1 MGQGARTENRT
12 YLMIPYATQTIEEVD
27 LAAVRSVLTSGWLTQ
42 GPAVPRFEKAFAAV
56 HQVQHACAVTNATAG
71 LHLACLALDVGPGDW
86 VWTSPNSFVASANC
100 ALYCGAR
107 VDFVDIDLVTRNM
120 CVLTL
125 AEKLVQAKKQ
135 GMLPKVVIPVHFAGL
150 PCDMKALRTLAD
162 EYGFALIGDASH
174 AVGSSY
180 MGKPVA
186 SDWADISVFSF
197 HPVKIITTGEGGM
210 VVTNKPHLARR
221 LLLLRS
227 HGITRDEDLMETVPE
242 GPWVYE
248 QHDLGFNYR
257 MTDMQAALG
266 CSQLDRLSVFHE
278 QRESIAAR
286 YPQMLSD
293 LGLKLPVVANGYRSS
308 WHLYV
313 VEVTADRAR
322 ILTSLREQDIWLNVH
337 YIPIYLQPYHRRLGG
352 FKPGYCPNAEAYYQG
367 ALSLPIYPTL
377 TLEQQQLTADALRS
391 AITA

>member
-1 MGQGARTENRT
+1 
-12 YLMIPYATQTIEEVD
+12 MIPYATQTIEEVD

-56 HQVQHACAVTNATAG
+56 HQVQFACAVTNATAG
-71 LHLACLALDVGPGDW
+71 LHLACLALDIGPGDW

-125 AEKLVQAKKQ
+125 AEKLVQAKKM
-135 GMLPKVVIPVHFAGL
+135 GLLPKVVIPIHFAGL
-150 PCDMKALRTLAD
+150 PCDMKALRALAD
-162 EYGFALIGDASH
+162 EYGFALVGDASH

-210 VVTNKPHLARR
+210 VVTNKAHLAKR
-221 LLLLRS
+221 LQLLRS

-248 QHDLGFNYR
+248 QQALGFNYR

-266 CSQLDRLSVFHE
+266 NSQLDRLSAFHE

-286 YPQMLSD
+286 YPQMLVD
-293 LGLKLPVVANGYRSS
+293 LGLKLPVVPDGYRSS

-313 VEVTADRAR
+313 VEVAADRAR
-322 ILTSLREQDIWLNVH
+322 ILTALREQDIWLNVH

-352 FKPGYCPNAEAYYQG
+352 FKPGYCPNAETYYQG

-377 TLEQQQLTADALRS
+377 TLEQQQFTADALRL
-391 AITA
+391 AIAA

>member
-1 MGQGARTENRT
+1 
-12 YLMIPYATQTIEEVD
+12 MIPYATQTIEEVD
-27 LAAVRSVLTSGWLTQ
+27 LAAVRSVMTSGWLTQ
-42 GPAVPRFEKAFAAV
+42 GPAVPRFEQAFAAV
-56 HQVQHACAVTNATAG
+56 HQVQYACAVTNATAG
-71 LHLACLALDVGPGDW
+71 LHLACLALNVGPGDW

-107 VDFVDIDLVTRNM
+107 VDFVDINLVTRNM

-125 AEKLVQAKKQ
+125 AEKLVQAKKM
-135 GMLPKVVIPVHFAGL
+135 GLLPKVVLPVHFAGL

-174 AVGSSY
+174 AVGASY

-210 VVTNKPHLARR
+210 VVTNKPHLAKR
-221 LLLLRS
+221 LQLLRS
-227 HGITRDEDLMETVPE
+227 HGITRDEDMMETVPE

-248 QHDLGFNYR
+248 QQALGFNYR

-266 CSQLDRLSVFHE
+266 NSQLDRLSAFHE

-286 YPQMLSD
+286 YPQMLVD
-293 LGLKLPVVANGYRSS
+293 LGLKLPVVPDDYRSS

-313 VEVTADRAR
+313 VEVAADRAR
-322 ILTSLREQDIWLNVH
+322 ILTALREQDIWLNVH

-352 FKPGYCPNAEAYYQG
+352 FKPGYCPNAETYYQG

-377 TLEQQQLTADALRS
+377 TLEQQQFTADALRL
-391 AITA
+391 AIAA

>member
-1 MGQGARTENRT
+1 
-12 YLMIPYATQTIEEVD
+12 MIPYATQTIEEVD

-56 HQVQHACAVTNATAG
+56 HQVQFACAVTNATAG
-71 LHLACLALDVGPGDW
+71 LHLACLALDIGPGDW

-125 AEKLVQAKKQ
+125 AEKLVQAKKM
-135 GMLPKVVIPVHFAGL
+135 GLLPKVVIPIHFAGL
-150 PCDMKALRTLAD
+150 PCDMKALRALAD
-162 EYGFALIGDASH
+162 EHGFALIGDASH
-174 AVGSSY
+174 AVGSIY

-186 SDWADISVFSF
+186 CDWADISVFSF

-210 VVTNKPHLARR
+210 VVTNKPHLAKR
-221 LLLLRS
+221 LQLLRS

-248 QHDLGFNYR
+248 QQALGFNYR

-266 CSQLDRLSVFHE
+266 NSQLDRLSAFHE

-286 YPQMLSD
+286 YPQMLVD
-293 LGLKLPVVANGYRSS
+293 LGLKLPVVPDGYRSS

-313 VEVTADRAR
+313 VEVAADRAR
-322 ILTSLREQDIWLNVH
+322 ILTALRKQDIWLNVH

-352 FKPGYCPNAEAYYQG
+352 FKPGYCPNAETYYQG

-377 TLEQQQLTADALRS
+377 TLEQQQFTADALRL
-391 AITA
+391 AIAA

>member
-1 MGQGARTENRT
+1 
-12 YLMIPYATQTIEEVD
+12 MISYATQTIEEVD
-27 LAAVRSVLTSGWLTQ
+27 LAAVRSVMTSGWLTQ
-42 GPAVPRFEKAFAAV
+42 GPAVPRFEQAFAAV
-56 HQVQHACAVTNATAG
+56 HQVQFACAVTNATAG
-71 LHLACLALDVGPGDW
+71 LHLACLALDIGPGDW

-125 AEKLVQAKKQ
+125 AEKLVQAKKM
-135 GMLPKVVIPVHFAGL
+135 GLLPKVVIPIHFAGL
-150 PCDMKALRTLAD
+150 PCDMKALRALAD
-162 EYGFALIGDASH
+162 EHGFALIGDASH
-174 AVGSSY
+174 AVGSIY

-186 SDWADISVFSF
+186 CDWADISVFSF

-210 VVTNKPHLARR
+210 VVTNKPHLAKR
-221 LLLLRS
+221 LQLLRS

-248 QHDLGFNYR
+248 QQALGFNYR

-266 CSQLDRLSVFHE
+266 NSQLDRLSAFHE

-286 YPQMLSD
+286 YPQMLVD
-293 LGLKLPVVANGYRSS
+293 LGLKLPVVPDGYRSS

-313 VEVTADRAR
+313 VEVAADRAR
-322 ILTSLREQDIWLNVH
+322 ILTALREQDIWLNVH

-352 FKPGYCPNAEAYYQG
+352 FKPGYCPNAETYYQG

-377 TLEQQQLTADALRS
+377 SPEQQQFTADALRS
-391 AITA
+391 AIAA

>member
-1 MGQGARTENRT
+1 MGEGARTKNRAH
-12 YLMIPYATQTIEEVD
+12 LMIPYATQTIEEVD

-42 GPAVPRFEKAFAAV
+42 GPAVPRFEEAFAAV
-56 HQVQHACAVTNATAG
+56 HQVQFACAVTNATAG
-71 LHLACLALDVGPGDW
+71 LHLACLALDIGPGDW

-125 AEKLVQAKKQ
+125 AEKLVQAKKM
-135 GMLPKVVIPVHFAGL
+135 GLLPKVVIPIHFAGL
-150 PCDMKALRTLAD
+150 PCDMEALRALAD
-162 EYGFALIGDASH
+162 EYGFALVGDASH

-210 VVTNKPHLARR
+210 VVTNKPHLAKR
-221 LLLLRS
+221 LQLLRS

-248 QHDLGFNYR
+248 QQALGFNYR

-266 CSQLDRLSVFHE
+266 NSQLDRLSAFHE

-286 YPQMLSD
+286 YPQMLVD
-293 LGLKLPVVANGYRSS
+293 LGLKLPVVSDGYRSS

-313 VEVTADRAR
+313 VEVAADRAR
-322 ILTSLREQDIWLNVH
+322 ILTALREQDIWLNVH

-352 FKPGYCPNAEAYYQG
+352 FKPGYCPNAETYYQG

-377 TLEQQQLTADALRS
+377 TLEQQQFTADALRS
-391 AITA
+391 AIAA

>member
-1 MGQGARTENRT
+1 MGEGARTKNRAH
-12 YLMIPYATQTIEEVD
+12 LMIPYATQTIEEVD
-27 LAAVRSVLTSGWLTQ
+27 LAAVRRVLTSGWLTQ
-42 GPAVPRFEKAFAAV
+42 GPAVPRFEEAFAAV
-56 HQVQHACAVTNATAG
+56 HQVQFACAVTNATAG
-71 LHLACLALDVGPGDW
+71 LHLACLALDIGPGDW

-125 AEKLVQAKKQ
+125 AEKLVQAKKM
-135 GMLPKVVIPVHFAGL
+135 GLLPKVVIPIHFAGL
-150 PCDMKALRTLAD
+150 PCDMEALRALAD
-162 EYGFALIGDASH
+162 EYGFALVGDASH

-210 VVTNKPHLARR
+210 VVTNKPHLAKR
-221 LLLLRS
+221 LQLLRS

-248 QHDLGFNYR
+248 QQALGFNYR

-266 CSQLDRLSVFHE
+266 NSQLDRLSAFHE

-286 YPQMLSD
+286 YPQMLVD
-293 LGLKLPVVANGYRSS
+293 LGLKLPVVSDGYRSS

-313 VEVTADRAR
+313 VEVAADRAR
-322 ILTSLREQDIWLNVH
+322 ILTALREQDIWLNVH

-352 FKPGYCPNAEAYYQG
+352 FKPGYCPNAETYYQG

-377 TLEQQQLTADALRS
+377 TLEQQQFTADALRS
-391 AITA
+391 AIAA

>member
-1 MGQGARTENRT
+1 MGEGARTKNRAH
-12 YLMIPYATQTIEEVD
+12 LMIPYATQTIEEVD

-56 HQVQHACAVTNATAG
+56 HQVQFACAVTNATAG
-71 LHLACLALDVGPGDW
+71 LHLACLALDIGPGDW

-125 AEKLVQAKKQ
+125 AEKLVQAQKM
-135 GMLPKVVIPVHFAGL
+135 GLLPKVVIPVHFAGL
-150 PCDMKALRTLAD
+150 PCDMEALRTLAD
-162 EYGFALIGDASH
+162 KYGFALVGDASH

-210 VVTNKPHLARR
+210 VVTNKAHLAKR
-221 LLLLRS
+221 LQLLRS

-248 QHDLGFNYR
+248 QQALGFNYR

-266 CSQLDRLSVFHE
+266 NSQLDRLSAFHE

-286 YPQMLSD
+286 YPQMLVD
-293 LGLKLPVVANGYRSS
+293 LGLKLPVVPDGYRSS

-313 VEVTADRAR
+313 VEVAADRAR
-322 ILTSLREQDIWLNVH
+322 ILTALREQDIWLNVH

-352 FKPGYCPNAEAYYQG
+352 FKPGYCPNAETYYQG

-377 TLEQQQLTADALRS
+377 TLEQQQFTADALRS
-391 AITA
+391 AIAA

>member
-1 MGQGARTENRT
+1 
-12 YLMIPYATQTIEEVD
+12 MIPYATQTIEEVD
-27 LAAVRSVLTSGWLTQ
+27 LAAVRRVLTSGWLTQ
-42 GPAVPRFEKAFAAV
+42 GPAVPRFEEAFAAV
-56 HQVQHACAVTNATAG
+56 HQVQFACAVTNATAG
-71 LHLACLALDVGPGDW
+71 LHLACLALDIGPGDW

-125 AEKLVQAKKQ
+125 AEKLVQAKKM
-135 GMLPKVVIPVHFAGL
+135 GLLPKVVIPIHFAGL
-150 PCDMKALRTLAD
+150 PCDMEALRALAD
-162 EYGFALIGDASH
+162 EYGFALVGDASH

-210 VVTNKPHLARR
+210 VVTNKPHLAKR
-221 LLLLRS
+221 LQLLRS

-248 QHDLGFNYR
+248 QQALGFNYR

-266 CSQLDRLSVFHE
+266 NSQLDRLSAFHE

-286 YPQMLSD
+286 YPQMLVD
-293 LGLKLPVVANGYRSS
+293 LGLKLPVVSDGYRSS

-313 VEVTADRAR
+313 VEVAADRAR
-322 ILTSLREQDIWLNVH
+322 ILTALREQDIWLNVH

-352 FKPGYCPNAEAYYQG
+352 FKPGYCPNAETYYQG

-377 TLEQQQLTADALRS
+377 TLEQQQFTADALRS
-391 AITA
+391 AIAA

>member
-1 MGQGARTENRT
+1 
-12 YLMIPYATQTIEEVD
+12 MIPYATQTIEEVD
-27 LAAVRSVLTSGWLTQ
+27 LAAVRSVMTSGWLTQ
-42 GPAVPRFEKAFAAV
+42 GPAVPRFEQAFAAV
-56 HQVQHACAVTNATAG
+56 HQVQFACAVTNATAG
-71 LHLACLALDVGPGDW
+71 LHLACLALDVGAGDW

-125 AEKLVQAKKQ
+125 AEKLVQAKKM
-135 GMLPKVVIPVHFAGL
+135 GLLPKVVIPVHFAGL

-174 AVGSSY
+174 AVGASY

-210 VVTNKPHLARR
+210 VVTNKLNLARN
-221 LLLLRS
+221 LQLLRS

-248 QHDLGFNYR
+248 QQALGFNYR

-266 CSQLDRLSVFHE
+266 NSQLDRLSAFHE

-286 YPQMLSD
+286 YPQMLVD
-293 LGLKLPVVANGYRSS
+293 LGLKLPVVPDGYRSS

-313 VEVTADRAR
+313 VEVAADRAR
-322 ILTSLREQDIWLNVH
+322 ILTALREQDIWLNVH

-352 FKPGYCPNAEAYYQG
+352 FKPGYCPNAETYYQG

-377 TLEQQQLTADALRS
+377 TLEQQQFTADALRS
-391 AITA
+391 AIAA

>member
-1 MGQGARTENRT
+1 MGEGARTKNRAH
-12 YLMIPYATQTIEEVD
+12 LMIPYATQTIEEVD
-27 LAAVRSVLTSGWLTQ
+27 VAAVRSVLTSGWLTQ

-56 HQVQHACAVTNATAG
+56 HQVQFACAVTNATAG
-71 LHLACLALDVGPGDW
+71 LHLACLALDIGPGDW

-120 CVLTL
+120 CSLTL
-125 AEKLVQAKKQ
+125 AEKLVQAKKM
-135 GMLPKVVIPVHFAGL
+135 GLLPKVVIPVHFAGL
-150 PCDMKALRTLAD
+150 PCDMEALRTLAD
-162 EYGFALIGDASH
+162 KYGFALVGDASH

-210 VVTNKPHLARR
+210 VVTNKPHLAKR
-221 LLLLRS
+221 LQLLRS
-227 HGITRDEDLMETVPE
+227 HGITRDKDLMETVPE

-248 QHDLGFNYR
+248 QQALGFNYR

-266 CSQLDRLSVFHE
+266 NSQLDRLSAFHE

-286 YPQMLSD
+286 YPQMLVD
-293 LGLKLPVVANGYRSS
+293 LGLKLPVVPDGYRSS

-313 VEVTADRAR
+313 VEVAADRAR
-322 ILTSLREQDIWLNVH
+322 ILTALREQDIWLNVH

-352 FKPGYCPNAEAYYQG
+352 FKPGYCPNAETYYQG

-377 TLEQQQLTADALRS
+377 TLEQQQFTADALRS
-391 AITA
+391 AIAA

>member
-1 MGQGARTENRT
+1 
-12 YLMIPYATQTIEEVD
+12 MIPYATQSIEEVD
-27 LAAVRSVLTSGWLTQ
+27 LAAVRSVMTSGWLTQ

-56 HQVQHACAVTNATAG
+56 HQVQFACAVTNATAG
-71 LHLACLALDVGPGDW
+71 LHIACLALDVGPGDW
-86 VWTSPNSFVASANC
+86 VWTSANSFVASANC

-125 AEKLVQAKKQ
+125 AEKLVQAKKM
-135 GMLPKVVIPVHFAGL
+135 GLLPKVVLPVHFAGL

-210 VVTNKPHLARR
+210 VVTNKPHLAKR
-221 LLLLRS
+221 LQLLRS
-227 HGITRDEDLMETVPE
+227 HGITRDEDLMETVPD

-248 QHDLGFNYR
+248 QQALGFNYR

-266 CSQLDRLSVFHE
+266 NSQLDRLSAFHE
-278 QRESIAAR
+278 QRETIAAR
-286 YPQMLSD
+286 YPQMLVD
-293 LGLKLPVVANGYRSS
+293 LGLKLPVMPDGYRSS

-313 VEVTADRAR
+313 VEVRADRAR
-322 ILTSLREQDIWLNVH
+322 ILTSMREQDIWLNVH
-337 YIPIYLQPYHRRLGG
+337 YIPIYLQPYHRRSGG

-377 TLEQQQLTADALRS
+377 TLEQQQLTANALRS
-391 AITA
+391 VITA

>member
-1 MGQGARTENRT
+1 
-12 YLMIPYATQTIEEVD
+12 MIPYATQTIEEVD

-56 HQVQHACAVTNATAG
+56 HQVQFACAVANATAG
-71 LHLACLALDVGPGDW
+71 LHLACLALDIGPGDW

-120 CVLTL
+120 CVLAL
-125 AEKLVQAKKQ
+125 AEKLVQAKKM
-135 GMLPKVVIPVHFAGL
+135 GLLPKVVIPIHFAGL
-150 PCDMKALRTLAD
+150 PCDMKALRALAD

-174 AVGSSY
+174 AVGSIY

-210 VVTNKPHLARR
+210 VVTNKAHLAKR
-221 LLLLRS
+221 LQLLRS

-248 QHDLGFNYR
+248 QQALGFNYR

-266 CSQLDRLSVFHE
+266 NSQLDRLSAFHE

-286 YPQMLSD
+286 YPQMLVG
-293 LGLKLPVVANGYRSS
+293 LGLKLPVVPDGYRSS

-313 VEVTADRAR
+313 VEVAADRAR
-322 ILTSLREQDIWLNVH
+322 ILTALREQDIWLNVH

-352 FKPGYCPNAEAYYQG
+352 FKPGYCPNAETYYQG

-377 TLEQQQLTADALRS
+377 TLEQQQFTSDALRS
-391 AITA
+391 AIAA

>member
-1 MGQGARTENRT
+1 
-12 YLMIPYATQTIEEVD
+12 MIPYATQTIEEVD

-56 HQVQHACAVTNATAG
+56 HQVQFACAVTNATAG
-71 LHLACLALDVGPGDW
+71 LHLACLALDIGPGDW

-120 CVLTL
+120 CVLAL
-125 AEKLVQAKKQ
+125 AEKLVQAKKM
-135 GMLPKVVIPVHFAGL
+135 GLLPKVVIPIHFAGL
-150 PCDMKALRTLAD
+150 PCDMKALRALAD
-162 EYGFALIGDASH
+162 EYGFALVGDASH

-210 VVTNKPHLARR
+210 VVTNKPHLAKR
-221 LLLLRS
+221 LQLLRS

-248 QHDLGFNYR
+248 QQALGFNYR

-266 CSQLDRLSVFHE
+266 NSQLDRLSAFHE

-286 YPQMLSD
+286 YPQMLVD
-293 LGLKLPVVANGYRSS
+293 LGLKLPVVPDGYRSS

-313 VEVTADRAR
+313 VEVAADRAR
-322 ILTSLREQDIWLNVH
+322 ILTALRAQDIWLNVH

-352 FKPGYCPNAEAYYQG
+352 FKPGYCPNAETYYQG

-377 TLEQQQLTADALRS
+377 TLEQQQFTADALRL
-391 AITA
+391 AIAA

>member
-1 MGQGARTENRT
+1 
-12 YLMIPYATQTIEEVD
+12 MIPYATQTIEEVD

-42 GPAVPRFEKAFAAV
+42 GPAVPRFEEAFAAV
-56 HQVQHACAVTNATAG
+56 HQVQFACAVTNATAG
-71 LHLACLALDVGPGDW
+71 LHLACLALNIGPGDW

-120 CVLTL
+120 CVLAL
-125 AEKLVQAKKQ
+125 AEKLVQAKKM
-135 GMLPKVVIPVHFAGL
+135 GLLPKVVIPIHFAGL
-150 PCDMKALRTLAD
+150 PCDMKALRALAD
-162 EYGFALIGDASH
+162 EHGFALIGDASH
-174 AVGSSY
+174 AVGSIY

-186 SDWADISVFSF
+186 CDWADISVFSF

-210 VVTNKPHLARR
+210 VVTNKPHLAKR
-221 LLLLRS
+221 LQLLRS

-248 QHDLGFNYR
+248 QQALGFNYR

-266 CSQLDRLSVFHE
+266 NSQLDRLSAFHE

-286 YPQMLSD
+286 YPQMLVD
-293 LGLKLPVVANGYRSS
+293 LGLKLPVVPDGYRSS

-313 VEVTADRAR
+313 VEVAADRAR
-322 ILTSLREQDIWLNVH
+322 ILTALRKQDIWLNVH

-352 FKPGYCPNAEAYYQG
+352 FKPGYCPNAETYYQG

-377 TLEQQQLTADALRS
+377 SPEQQQFTADALRS
-391 AITA
+391 AIAA